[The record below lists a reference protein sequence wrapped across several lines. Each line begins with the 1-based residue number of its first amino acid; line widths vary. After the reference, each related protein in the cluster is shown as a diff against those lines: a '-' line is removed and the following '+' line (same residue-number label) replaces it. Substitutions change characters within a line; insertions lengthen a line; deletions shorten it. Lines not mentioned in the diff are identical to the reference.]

1 LRYFCRDICKNNQSN
16 KNERMKLSLKVENME
31 HEAVWETYTPL
42 SDERTSSTMT
52 EAPVYFTR
60 SSSVTSITVSP
71 SGTVID
77 RKKEAESAG
86 KKR

>member
-1 LRYFCRDICKNNQSN
+1 
-16 KNERMKLSLKVENME
+16 MKLSLKVENME

-52 EAPVYFTR
+52 DAPVYFTR
-60 SSSVTSITVSP
+60 SSSVTSIHVSP

-77 RKKEAESAG
+77 RTKERETKEA
-86 KKR
+86 KLKNNKT